1 MTKKEFQAE
10 VNESSQIAT
19 NRANEFLTQLNLSLS
34 IDWEYNDWEYNN
46 LNNAIGVYEA
56 EVSLKGKSI

>member
-56 EVSLKGKSI
+56 GSVF

>member
-34 IDWEYNDWEYNN
+34 IE
-46 LNNAIGVYEA
+46 
-56 EVSLKGKSI
+56 